1 MKYTADNLVIES
13 LDEYFD
19 RLIKLYPDEKEKWEI
34 RRKESKEFEEWSKE
48 HPAPEGQ
55 VNCFPGW
62 SV

>member
-1 MKYTADNLVIES
+1 MKYTAENLVTETV
-13 LDEYFD
+13 DEFFD
-19 RLIKLYPDEKEKWEI
+19 RMIAQDPEHKAEWEI
-34 RRKESKEFEEWSKE
+34 RRNESKEFEKWSKE